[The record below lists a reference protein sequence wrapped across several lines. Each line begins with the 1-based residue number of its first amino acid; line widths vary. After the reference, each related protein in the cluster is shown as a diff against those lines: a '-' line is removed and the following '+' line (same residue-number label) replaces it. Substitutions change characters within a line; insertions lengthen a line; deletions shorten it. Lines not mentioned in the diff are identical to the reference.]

1 MNRRDLL
8 GVAAAAA
15 AGAALPV
22 SLMGEKVDRK
32 APDVPAVL
40 KARTQ
45 EMLDAI
51 AAGRAEVWDRYLH
64 PHFSLTS
71 EGGEVQERAKVL
83 QDLKPLPSGISG
95 VIRAID
101 FRCRLEGA
109 VAIATYVSDEDETY
123 HGQLLHCQYRTTDT
137 WVETPSGWLLLASQV
152 LALRYDPPAVDLAPS
167 LAGEYVGTYRLT
179 PAIAYEIRRKDG
191 GLEGARTGRP
201 PEILRAEAPDV
212 LFVPGSPRYR
222 YVVLRD
228 GNGRVRGFAQRREAW
243 DLVWS
248 RSS

>member
-8 GVAAAAA
+8 GAAAAA
-15 AGAALPV
+15 AAALPV
-22 SLMGEKVDRK
+22 SLIAREVDPA
-32 APDVPAVL
+32 APDVSALL
-40 KARTQ
+40 KTRTQ

-51 AAGRAEVWDRYLH
+51 AAGGAAVWDGYLH

-71 EGGEVQERAKVL
+71 ETGEVQDRAKVL

-123 HGQLLHCQYRTTDT
+123 QGQLLHCQYRSTDT
-137 WVETPSGWLLLASQV
+137 WVDTPSGWRLLASQV
-152 LALRYDPPAVDLAPS
+152 LALRKDPPAVDLAPS
-167 LAGEYVGTYRLT
+167 LAGEYAGTYRLT

-191 GLEGARTGRP
+191 GLEGARTGRA

-222 YVVLRD
+222 YVILRD
-228 GNGRVRGFAQRREAW
+228 RDGHVSGFAQRREEW
-243 DLVWS
+243 DLVWK

>member
-8 GVAAAAA
+8 GAAAATA
-15 AGAALPV
+15 AAALPV
-22 SLMGEKVDRK
+22 SLIAREAGPA
-32 APDVPAVL
+32 APDVSAVL

-51 AAGRAEVWDRYLH
+51 AAGRVDVWDGYLH

-71 EGGEVQERAKVL
+71 EGGEVQDRGKVL
-83 QDLKPLPSGISG
+83 QGLKPLPSGISG

-101 FRCRLEGA
+101 FRCRREGP

-123 HGQLLHCQYRTTDT
+123 HGQLLHCQYRSTDT
-137 WVETPSGWLLLASQV
+137 WVETPSGWRLLASHV
-152 LALRYDPPAVDLAPS
+152 LALRSDPPAVDLAPS
-167 LAGEYVGTYRLT
+167 LAGEYAGTYRLT
-179 PAIAYEIRRKDG
+179 PAIAYEIRLKDG
-191 GLEGARTGRP
+191 GLEGTRTGRS
-201 PEILRAEAPDV
+201 PEVLRAEAPDV

-228 GNGRVRGFAQRREAW
+228 GNGRVRGFAQRREEW
-243 DLVWS
+243 DLVWK
-248 RSS
+248 RS

>member
-8 GVAAAAA
+8 GAAAAA
-15 AGAALPV
+15 AAALPV
-22 SLMGEKVDRK
+22 SLIAREVDP
-32 APDVPAVL
+32 AALDVSALL
-40 KARTQ
+40 KTRTQ

-51 AAGRAEVWDRYLH
+51 AAGRAEVWERYLH

-71 EGGEVQERAKVL
+71 EGGEVQDRAKVL

-101 FRCRLEGA
+101 FRCRVEGG

-123 HGQLLHCQYRTTDT
+123 HGQLLHCQYRSTDT
-137 WVETPSGWLLLASQV
+137 WVETPSGWRLLASQV
-152 LALRYDPPAVDLAPS
+152 LALRSDPPAVDLAPS
-167 LAGEYVGTYRLT
+167 FAAECVGTYRLT
-179 PAIAYEIRRKDG
+179 PEIAYEIRRKDG
-191 GLEGARTGRP
+191 GLEGARTGRS

-222 YVVLRD
+222 YVILRD
-228 GNGRVRGFAQRREAW
+228 AERRVRGFAQRREEW
-243 DLVWS
+243 DLVWK
-248 RSS
+248 RS